1 MGPDPSEISA
11 QEHRIKLCMNGLLR
25 LVVKSTLGCQSRKV
39 LDRNKK
45 KPSANLKKGWK
56 TETIVI
62 DPSMNIYFSFPLCW
76 MAMTTLKKCINR
88 KKIPLISYFMIFFY
102 YQM

>member
-11 QEHRIKLCMNGLLR
+11 QKHRIKLCMNGLLR

-45 KPSANLKKGWK
+45 KPSGNLKKGWK

-62 DPSMNIYFSFPLCW
+62 YPSMNIYF
-76 MAMTTLKKCINR
+76 
-88 KKIPLISYFMIFFY
+88 FFLFVGWP
-102 YQM
+102 